1 MDRGGASVRFR
12 RIANALVS
20 LILPHLPH
28 YYRIYRIYRIILL
41 FIVRYKQN
49 DRGDYN
55 CLSIVQVC

>member
-1 MDRGGASVRFR
+1 MDRGGASVKFR

-20 LILPHLPH
+20 LILSHLPH
-28 YYRIYRIYRIILL
+28 YYRIYRIVLL